1 MILSGLARTKVRGG
15 LGRYVAITLVLI
27 APGALNAQQSVTS
40 AVVRDIPTKEQMD
53 AAVVPDLSFTD
64 TPEVRHDFQKFFF
77 WHRPNTDFATAY
89 RDIRECDDFAR
100 GISFHTANIQVP
112 YPYTGTLAGG
122 VGAAIGDAVADAI
135 YGSAQ
140 RRLTRRINLRTCM
153 GYKEYDRYGLP
164 KDVWEKFNFEEG
176 NRTVKEE
183 ERVIY
188 LAQQAKV
195 ASGPKP
201 TQGELPR

>member
-1 MILSGLARTKVRGG
+1 MIPRNLVRGTVCG
-15 LGRYVAITLVLI
+15 GVIRSAAMPLMLL
-27 APGALNAQQSVTS
+27 ALSAANAQQ
-40 AVVRDIPTKEQMD
+40 AVPNTVDRDIPTKEQMD
-53 AAVVPDLSFTD
+53 AAIVPDLSFTD
-64 TPEVRHDFQKFFF
+64 SPEARQDFQKFFF
-77 WHRPNTDFATAY
+77 WHRPDTDFATAY

-100 GISFHTANIQVP
+100 GISFHTASTPLP
-112 YPYTGTLAGG
+112 YPYAGTIAGG
-122 VGAAIGDAVADAI
+122 VGGAIGDAIADAI

-153 GYKEYDRYGLP
+153 SYKEYDRYGLP
-164 KDVWEKFNFEEG
+164 KSVWEKFNFEEG
-176 NRTVKEE
+176 NRTVKED

-188 LAQQAKV
+188 LAQQAKI

>member
-1 MILSGLARTKVRGG
+1 MLSCAASAALADT
-15 LGRYVAITLVLI
+15 
-27 APGALNAQQSVTS
+27 PP
-40 AVVRDIPTKEQMD
+40 VRDVPTQEQMD
-53 AAVVPDLSFTD
+53 AAVVPALSFAD
-64 TPEVRHDFQKFFF
+64 SPEATQDFEKFFF
-77 WHRPNTDFATAY
+77 FHRPDTDFATAY

-100 GISFHTANIQVP
+100 GISFHTANTPVY
-112 YPYTGTLAGG
+112 YPYAGTLGG
-122 VGAAIGDAVADAI
+122 ALGGAIGNAMADAI
-135 YGSAQ
+135 FGSAQ

-176 NRTVKEE
+176 NRTVKED
-183 ERVIY
+183 ERVVY

>member
-1 MILSGLARTKVRGG
+1 MA
-15 LGRYVAITLVLI
+15 LVLI
-27 APGALNAQQSVTS
+27 GSSAAYAQQSAPS

-64 TPEVRHDFQKFFF
+64 SPEARQDFQKFFF
-77 WHRPNTDFATAY
+77 WHRPDTDFATAY

-100 GISFHTANIQVP
+100 GISFHTANTPVP
-112 YPYTGTLAGG
+112 YPYTGVLAGA
-122 VGAAIGDAVADAI
+122 VGGAIGDAIADAI
-135 YGSAQ
+135 YGSAE

-153 GYKEYDRYGLP
+153 GYKGYDRYGLP

-176 NRTVKEE
+176 NRTVKEPD
-183 ERVIY
+183 RVIY
-188 LAQQAKV
+188 LAQQAKI